1 MRINSEKQLFPA
13 RPRPGFS
20 APMPTCLDVSS
31 LTDPSWMVVPGTLK
45 LLDLSRES
53 DAEVVR
59 MVFPPACLSDD
70 ERDVLWTLVLE

>member
-1 MRINSEKQLFPA
+1 
-13 RPRPGFS
+13 
-20 APMPTCLDVSS
+20 
-31 LTDPSWMVVPGTLK
+31 MVVPGTLK